1 MLNVQL
7 SQYLLKES
15 QTALHTDGKRVYML
29 KDEGLSP
36 YPIYL
41 NHPIMIGVGTNWNQH
56 KGFEEIIK
64 GLIGAHNKF
73 PMYMLFESYLRS
85 DFIAG
90 FLEENTFHFELV
102 FTNKKRNTNFFKVCI
117 TDSDDIAT
125 LMKYFFQSAQDSLY
139 TLLSYSADC
148 KIISNRTGEIEIK
161 VDSFYPSFSFM
172 YDAQELFI
180 IGGEEKWSDIHYIKR
195 FFHLEQITDELTI
208 DVRK

>member
-1 MLNVQL
+1 MLHVQL
-7 SQYLLKES
+7 FQYVLKES
-15 QTALHTDGKRVYML
+15 KPTLHTDEKRVYML

-41 NHPIMIGVGTNWNQH
+41 NHPIIIGVGTNWNQH
-56 KGFEEIIK
+56 TGFEEIIK
-64 GLIGAHNKF
+64 GCIGIINKF
-73 PMYMLFESYLRS
+73 PMYMLFETYLRG
-85 DFIAG
+85 DVIEA
-90 FLEENTFHFELV
+90 FLEENTFQFELV
-102 FTNKKRNTNFFKVCI
+102 FTNKKRDTNFFKVSI
-117 TDSDDIAT
+117 TNSDDVTT

-148 KIISNRTGEIEIK
+148 KIIGDSTGEIEIK
-161 VDSFYPSFSFM
+161 ADSFYPSFSFM

-208 DVRK
+208 DLRK

>member
-1 MLNVQL
+1 MLHVQL

-41 NHPIMIGVGTNWNQH
+41 NHRIMMGVGTNWNQH

-64 GLIGAHNKF
+64 GFIGLINKF
-73 PMYMLFESYLRS
+73 PMYMVFETYLRG
-85 DFIAG
+85 DFMEG
-90 FLEENTFHFELV
+90 FLEENKFPFELI
-102 FTNKKRNTNFFKVCI
+102 FTNKKRDTNFFKVCI

-148 KIISNRTGEIEIK
+148 KMISNRTGEIEIK
-161 VDSFYPSFSFM
+161 ADSFYPSFSFM

-180 IGGEEKWSDIHYIKR
+180 IGGEEKWSHIHYIKR

>member
-1 MLNVQL
+1 MLSVQL
-7 SQYLLKES
+7 FQYLLKES

-29 KDEGLSP
+29 KYEGLSP

-41 NHPIMIGVGTNWNQH
+41 NHRIMMGVGTNWNQH

-64 GLIGAHNKF
+64 GFIGLINKF
-73 PMYMLFESYLRS
+73 PMYMVFETYLCR
-85 DFIAG
+85 DFIEG
-90 FLEENTFHFELV
+90 FLEENIFYFELI

-117 TDSDDIAT
+117 TNSDDITT

-148 KIISNRTGEIEIK
+148 KMISNHTGEIEIK
-161 VDSFYPSFSFM
+161 ADSFYPSFSFM

-180 IGGEEKWSDIHYIKR
+180 IGGEEKWSHIHYIKR

>member
-1 MLNVQL
+1 MLHVQL
-7 SQYLLKES
+7 SQYVLKEY
-15 QTALHTDGKRVYML
+15 QPALHTDGKRVYML

-41 NHPIMIGVGTNWNQH
+41 NRPIMIGVGTNWNQH
-56 KGFEEIIK
+56 TGFEEIIK
-64 GLIGAHNKF
+64 GLIGANKKF
-73 PMYMLFESYLRS
+73 PMYMLFETYLCRN
-85 DFIAG
+85 FIEV
-90 FLEENTFHFELV
+90 FLEENKLHFELV
-102 FTNKKRNTNFFKVCI
+102 FTNKKRDTNFFNVFI
-117 TDSDDIAT
+117 TITT

-148 KIISNRTGEIEIK
+148 KVISNRTGEIEIK
-161 VDSFYPSFSFM
+161 ADSFYPSFSFM

-195 FFHLEQITDELTI
+195 FFHLEQITDELNI

>member
-41 NHPIMIGVGTNWNQH
+41 NHRIMMGVGTNWNQH

-64 GLIGAHNKF
+64 GFIGLINKF
-73 PMYMLFESYLRS
+73 PMYMVFETYLRG
-85 DFIAG
+85 DFIER
-90 FLEENTFHFELV
+90 FLEENKFTFELV
-102 FTNKKRNTNFFKVCI
+102 FTNKKKDTNFFKVCI
-117 TDSDDIAT
+117 TNSDDITT

-139 TLLSYSADC
+139 TLLSYSAEC
-148 KIISNRTGEIEIK
+148 KMISNHTGEIEIK
-161 VDSFYPSFSFM
+161 ADSFYPSFSFM

-180 IGGEEKWSDIHYIKR
+180 IGGEEKWSHIHYIKR

>member
-1 MLNVQL
+1 MLSVQL
-7 SQYLLKES
+7 SKYVLKEFKP
-15 QTALHTDGKRVYML
+15 ALHTDGQRVYML

-64 GLIGAHNKF
+64 GFIGANNKF
-73 PMYMLFESYLRS
+73 PLYMLFETYLRG
-85 DFIAG
+85 DFTEG
-90 FLEENTFHFELV
+90 FLEENKLHFELV
-102 FTNKKRNTNFFKVCI
+102 FTNKKRDTNFFKVCI
-117 TDSDDIAT
+117 TDSDDITT

-148 KIISNRTGEIEIK
+148 KMISDRTGEIEIK
-161 VDSFYPSFSFM
+161 ADSFYPSFSFM

-195 FFHLEQITDELTI
+195 FFHLEQVTDELII

>member
-1 MLNVQL
+1 MLSVQL
-7 SQYLLKES
+7 SQYVLKES
-15 QTALHTDGKRVYML
+15 QPALHTDEKRVYML
-29 KDEGLSP
+29 KDEGFSP

-41 NHPIMIGVGTNWNQH
+41 SHPIMIGVGTNWNQH
-56 KGFEEIIK
+56 TGFEEIIK
-64 GLIGAHNKF
+64 RLIGANKKF
-73 PMYMLFESYLRS
+73 PMYMLFETYLGR
-85 DFIAG
+85 DFMEG
-90 FLEENTFHFELV
+90 FLEENKLHFELV
-102 FTNKKRNTNFFKVCI
+102 FINQKRDTNFFNVCI
-117 TDSDDIAT
+117 TNSDDITT

-195 FFHLEQITDELTI
+195 FFHLEQITDELII

>member
-7 SQYLLKES
+7 FQYLLKES

-29 KDEGLSP
+29 KGEGFSP
-36 YPIYL
+36 YSIYF

-56 KGFEEIIK
+56 TGFEEIIK
-64 GLIGAHNKF
+64 GFISANNKF
-73 PMYMLFESYLRS
+73 PMYMLLETYLRR
-85 DFIAG
+85 DFIQG
-90 FLEENTFHFELV
+90 FLEENKLHFELV
-102 FTNKKRNTNFFKVCI
+102 FTNKKKDTNFFKVCI
-117 TDSDDIAT
+117 TNSDDITT

-148 KIISNRTGEIEIK
+148 KMISNHTGEIEIK
-161 VDSFYPSFSFM
+161 ADSFYPSFSFM

-180 IGGEEKWSDIHYIKR
+180 IGGEEKWSHIHYIKR

>member
-1 MLNVQL
+1 MLHVQL

-41 NHPIMIGVGTNWNQH
+41 NHRIMMGVGTNWNQH

-64 GLIGAHNKF
+64 GFIGLINKF
-73 PMYMLFESYLRS
+73 PMYMVFETYLRG
-85 DFIAG
+85 DFMEG
-90 FLEENTFHFELV
+90 FLEENKFPFELI
-102 FTNKKRNTNFFKVCI
+102 FNNKKRDTNFFKVCI

-148 KIISNRTGEIEIK
+148 KTISNHTGEIEIK
-161 VDSFYPSFSFM
+161 ADSFYPSFSFM
-172 YDAQELFI
+172 YDAQELFV
-180 IGGEEKWSDIHYIKR
+180 IGGEEKWSHIHYIKR

>member
-7 SQYLLKES
+7 FQYLLKES

-64 GLIGAHNKF
+64 GLIGAINKF
-73 PMYMLFESYLRS
+73 PMYMLFETYLRS

-139 TLLSYSADC
+139 TLLSYSAEC

>member
-1 MLNVQL
+1 MLSVQL

-15 QTALHTDGKRVYML
+15 QSALHTDGKRVYTL
-29 KDEGLSP
+29 KDEGFSP

-56 KGFEEIIK
+56 TGFEEIIK
-64 GLIGAHNKF
+64 GFIGTNNKF
-73 PMYMLFESYLRS
+73 PMYMLFETYLRG
-85 DFIAG
+85 DFIEG
-90 FLEENTFHFELV
+90 FLEENKFPFELV
-102 FTNKKRNTNFFKVCI
+102 FTNKKRDTNFFNVLI
-117 TDSDDIAT
+117 TNSDDITT
-125 LMKYFFQSAQDSLY
+125 LMKCFFQSAQDSLY
-139 TLLSYSADC
+139 TLLSYAADC
-148 KIISNRTGEIEIK
+148 KIISNNTGEMGLK
-161 VDSFYPSFSFM
+161 ADSFYPSFSFM

>member
-1 MLNVQL
+1 MLHVQL

-15 QTALHTDGKRVYML
+15 QPALHTDGKRVYML
-29 KDEGLSP
+29 KNEELSP

-41 NHPIMIGVGTNWNQH
+41 NHPIMIGVGTNWKQH

-64 GLIGAHNKF
+64 GLIGANNKF
-73 PMYMLFESYLRS
+73 PMYMLFETYLCM
-85 DFIAG
+85 DFIQG
-90 FLEENTFHFELV
+90 FLEENKLHFELV
-102 FTNKKRNTNFFKVCI
+102 FTNKKRDTNFFKVCI
-117 TDSDDIAT
+117 TDSDDITT

-148 KIISNRTGEIEIK
+148 KIISNSAGEIEIK
-161 VDSFYPSFSFM
+161 ADNVYPSFSFM

-180 IGGEEKWSDIHYIKR
+180 IGGEEKWSHIHYIKR

-208 DVRK
+208 DLRK

>member
-1 MLNVQL
+1 MLHVQL
-7 SQYLLKES
+7 SQYLLKEYRP
-15 QTALHTDGKRVYML
+15 AFHTDEKRVYML

-41 NHPIMIGVGTNWNQH
+41 NRPIMIGVGTNWNQH
-56 KGFEEIIK
+56 TGFEEIIK
-64 GLIGAHNKF
+64 GFIGALNKL
-73 PMYMLFESYLRS
+73 PMYMVFETYLCR
-85 DFIAG
+85 DFIEG
-90 FLEENTFHFELV
+90 FLEENKFPFELI
-102 FTNKKRNTNFFKVCI
+102 FTNKKRNTNFFKVLI
-117 TDSDDIAT
+117 TNSDDITT

-139 TLLSYSADC
+139 TLLSYSADF
-148 KIISNRTGEIEIK
+148 KIISNNTGEIGLK
-161 VDSFYPSFSFM
+161 ADSFYPSFSFM

>member
-1 MLNVQL
+1 MLSVQL

-15 QTALHTDGKRVYML
+15 KPTLHTDGKRVYML
-29 KDEGLSP
+29 KNEGFSP

-64 GLIGAHNKF
+64 GFIGANNKF
-73 PMYMLFESYLRS
+73 PMYMLFETYLCR
-85 DFIAG
+85 DFMER
-90 FLEENTFHFELV
+90 FLEEKKFQFELI
-102 FTNKKRNTNFFKVCI
+102 FTNKKRDTNFFKVLL
-117 TDSDDIAT
+117 TNSDDITT
-125 LMKYFFQSAQDSLY
+125 LMKYFLQSAQDSLY

-148 KIISNRTGEIEIK
+148 QIISNRTGEIEIK

-172 YDAQELFI
+172 YDAQELFV

-208 DVRK
+208 DLRI

>member
-7 SQYLLKES
+7 FQYLLKES
-15 QTALHTDGKRVYML
+15 QPALHTDGKRVYML

-41 NHPIMIGVGTNWNQH
+41 NQPIMIGVGTNWNQH

-64 GLIGAHNKF
+64 GFIGAINKL
-73 PMYMLFESYLRS
+73 PMYMVFETYLCR
-85 DFIAG
+85 DFIEG
-90 FLEENTFHFELV
+90 FLEENTFHFELI
-102 FTNKKRNTNFFKVCI
+102 FTNKKRNTNFFKVLI
-117 TDSDDIAT
+117 TNSDDITT

-148 KIISNRTGEIEIK
+148 KIISNRTGDIEIK
-161 VDSFYPSFSFM
+161 ADSFYPSFSFM

-180 IGGEEKWSDIHYIKR
+180 IGG
-195 FFHLEQITDELTI
+195 
-208 DVRK
+208 

>member
-1 MLNVQL
+1 MLHVQL
-7 SQYLLKES
+7 SQYVLKEY
-15 QTALHTDGKRVYML
+15 QPALHTDGKRVYML

-41 NHPIMIGVGTNWNQH
+41 NRPIMIGVGTNWNQH
-56 KGFEEIIK
+56 TGFEEIIK
-64 GLIGAHNKF
+64 GLIGANKKF
-73 PMYMLFESYLRS
+73 PMYMLFETYLCRN
-85 DFIAG
+85 FIEG
-90 FLEENTFHFELV
+90 FLEENKLHFELV
-102 FTNKKRNTNFFKVCI
+102 FTNKKRDTNFFNVFI
-117 TDSDDIAT
+117 TITT

-148 KIISNRTGEIEIK
+148 KVISNRTGEIEIK
-161 VDSFYPSFSFM
+161 ADSFYPSFSFM

-195 FFHLEQITDELTI
+195 FFHLEQITDELNI

>member
-1 MLNVQL
+1 MLSVQL
-7 SQYLLKES
+7 FQYLLKES

-41 NHPIMIGVGTNWNQH
+41 NHRIMMGVGTNWNQH
-56 KGFEEIIK
+56 TGFEEIIK
-64 GLIGAHNKF
+64 GFISAINKL
-73 PMYMLFESYLRS
+73 PMYMVFETYLRG
-85 DFIAG
+85 DFIEG
-90 FLEENTFHFELV
+90 FLEENKFTFELV
-102 FTNKKRNTNFFKVCI
+102 FTNKKRDTNFFKVCI
-117 TDSDDIAT
+117 TNSDDITT
-125 LMKYFFQSAQDSLY
+125 LMKYLFQSAQESLY

-148 KIISNRTGEIEIK
+148 KIICNRTGEIEIK
-161 VDSFYPSFSFM
+161 ADSFYPSFSFM

-195 FFHLEQITDELTI
+195 FFHLEQIADELTI